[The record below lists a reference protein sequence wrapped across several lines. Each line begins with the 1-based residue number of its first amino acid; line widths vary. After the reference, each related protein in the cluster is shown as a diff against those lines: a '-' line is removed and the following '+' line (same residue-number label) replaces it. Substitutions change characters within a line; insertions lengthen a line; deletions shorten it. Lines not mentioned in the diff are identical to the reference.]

1 MSPSEQDN
9 AEASTPEATPRL
21 HWKSVQQAQAVQQR
35 LKHAVA
41 PSAPSSAPSSFGQVP
56 NSSKAHRRERHL
68 ASVQMKL
75 VIFALFFCISAERP
89 SLAAAASRCRRPRS
103 GQQPRHK
110 DQERAN
116 MLITGRRRRRPRR
129 GIIPQAKSAQQRLK
143 HSSAPPSY
151 CRVPCS
157 SKVHRCE
164 GHLATTQ
171 MK

>member
-1 MSPSEQDN
+1 
-9 AEASTPEATPRL
+9 
-21 HWKSVQQAQAVQQR
+21 
-35 LKHAVA
+35 
-41 PSAPSSAPSSFGQVP
+41 
-56 NSSKAHRRERHL
+56 
-68 ASVQMKL
+68 MKL
-75 VIFALFFCISAERP
+75 VIFSLFFCISAERP

-103 GQQPRHK
+103 GQRPRHK

-129 GIIPQAKSAQQRLK
+129 GIIPQTQSAQQRLK

-151 CRVPCS
+151 CRVSCS

-171 MK
+171 MKSVIFSLLSCLSAECPSPAATALRRRRQRSWHRLGHHDLISAHTMKFLRRTWKGAAGNGLSTMNKCL